1 MSLRNKLQMAGISDV
16 GLRRGHNEDRIA
28 TDPRLGLAVLADGMG
43 GYRAGE
49 VASAMAVSVIVEE
62 LRKGLRHNPPQRL
75 DEDSGYTLGSLLV
88 REAIGRANESI
99 YQAAQEQPQC
109 QGMGTTLVSLLFYDN
124 QVSVAHV
131 GDSRLY
137 RLRRGEI
144 EQLTADHSLMQ
155 ELIDRGFYTPE
166 EARRN
171 VQKNLVTRAV
181 GVDPTVNADLQEEPV
196 LPGDLYLLCSDGLS
210 DLVDDEGIRTTLT
223 RYGNHLPEAAERLV
237 QQANANGGT
246 DNISVILVRALRP
259 FPARRHGGW
268 YSRMLDWFT

>member
-1 MSLRNKLQMAGISDV
+1 MSLRGKLEMAGVSDV
-16 GLRRGHNEDRIA
+16 GLRRGHNEDSIA

-49 VASAMAVSVIVEE
+49 VASAMAVSVILQE
-62 LRKGLRHNPPQRL
+62 LREGLRLHPPQHL

-88 REAIGRANESI
+88 RDAVLRANESI
-99 YQAAQEQPQC
+99 YQAAQEQPAC

-144 EQLTADHSLMQ
+144 EQLTVDHSLMQ

-210 DLVDDEGIRTTLT
+210 DLVDDQSIHSTLN
-223 RYGNHLPEAAERLV
+223 RYGADLPEAARRLV
-237 QQANANGGT
+237 EQANANGGT
-246 DNISVILVRALRP
+246 DNISVILVRSLRP
-259 FPARRHGGW
+259 FPARHRGGW
-268 YSRMLDWFT
+268 LARMLDWFT